1 LWHIGISSFVL
12 KAALSQLGWS
22 GWGFLPGLWVS
33 VPKLLSFAGCP
44 IRVGARL
51 CARWLASFAKS
62 AQRGSWKKMVNVA
75 AAGRRGLLVLVAC
88 SGALAASSAQ
98 AAIVIDDFSVG
109 QGPHNQ
115 FNGWDVW
122 TAGPMLNGGRRT
134 YFQNASGVGSPSVE
148 VQNNR
153 LSMSKN
159 GDSSAFPVISV
170 YYNGADKQGNPAG
183 TDLTEGGT
191 NDRFR
196 FDSVVA
202 NGVFLLAMQV
212 KMTNGAF
219 STGYFYA
226 DSSDGVIDVLFS
238 GFDSNKDFTKI
249 QQVYFEFQLAN
260 YAGQNNGTSI
270 STGTLSV
277 VPSPS
282 AASLMGLSALAALRR
297 RR

>member
-1 LWHIGISSFVL
+1 MVH
-12 KAALSQLGWS
+12 
-22 GWGFLPGLWVS
+22 VS
-33 VPKLLSFAGCP
+33 
-44 IRVGARL
+44 
-51 CARWLASFAKS
+51 
-62 AQRGSWKKMVNVA
+62 

-115 FNGWDVW
+115 LNGWDVW
-122 TAGPMLNGGRRT
+122 TAGSMLNGGRRT
-134 YFQNASGVGSPSVE
+134 YFENASGAGSPSVE

-153 LSMSKN
+153 LTMSKN
-159 GDSSAFPVISV
+159 GDSSAFPMISV
-170 YYNGADKQGNPAG
+170 YYNGADYQGNLAG
-183 TDLTEGGT
+183 DDLTEGGT

-202 NGVFLLAMQV
+202 NGNFLLVMQV
-212 KMTNGAF
+212 RMTNGAYSSSYSYATSSNGLIDVPF
-219 STGYFYA
+219 ST
-226 DSSDGVIDVLFS
+226 
-238 GFDSNKDFTKI
+238 FDSNRDFTKI
-249 QQVYFEFQLAN
+249 RQVYFEFQLAN
-260 YAGQNNGTSI
+260 YSSQNNASSI

-277 VPSPS
+277 VPAPS